1 MHRGVPRQ
9 TLQLSRH
16 LNQLV
21 HSFVAVISLFQIRI
35 LLQCLIQRDIQ
46 FIRNHL
52 GDRIAEAVRKIHRAP
67 DIANDAPCCHGS
79 EGDDLHH
86 LILAILTCD
95 IIDDF
100 LSSLEAEVH
109 VNIGHGYALRIQK
122 ALEQQRVPDRVKL
135 RDAGAV
141 GYHRA
146 RRGASSRAH
155 RNSMLSRPVDVIPD
169 NQEVVD
175 ISHFPDDRELI
186 IEPFSYR
193 SVIVRIAARKA
204 VVTKLVQI
212 CPGIIPLRHREVRQ
226 LRFAEFNGD
235 IAAIRNF
242 LRIVQSF
249 LCVREELSHLFLA
262 LDIELSARIAHPV
275 LIADLFAC
283 LNAEKNI
290 VCLRVICK
298 RIMAVIGRDHRN
310 IELPR
315 QLKDPCNG
323 SLLVRIAVI
332 LQLQEEISL
341 SENILVFQCC
351 LLCRLLVTAH
361 KVSCDLA
368 RKARRGADDSLM
380 EFTQKLLV
388 DPWLIIIAFRKG
400 TADNFG

>member
-1 MHRGVPRQ
+1 M
-9 TLQLSRH
+9 
-16 LNQLV
+16 
-21 HSFVAVISLFQIRI
+21 HSFVTVIGLFQIRI
-35 LLQCLIQRDIQ
+35 LLQCLIQRDVQ

-52 GDRIAEAVRKIHRAP
+52 GDRIAEAVRKIHCAS
-67 DIANDAPCCHGS
+67 DIANDAPGCHGS

-141 GYHRA
+141 GYHRS
-146 RRGASSRAH
+146 RRGASSRSH
-155 RNSMLSRPVDVIPD
+155 RDSMLSRPVDVIPD
-169 NQEVVD
+169 NQEVID

-193 SVIVRIAARKA
+193 SVIVRIVARKA
-204 VVTKLVQI
+204 VVTKLVQV

-226 LRFAEFNGD
+226 LCFAEFNGD

-242 LRIVQSF
+242 LRIVQGF

-275 LIADLFAC
+275 LIADLFSC

-290 VCLRVICK
+290 VCLCVICK

-310 IELPR
+310 IQLPR
-315 QLKDPCNG
+315 QLKNPCNG
-323 SLLVRIAVI
+323 SLLVRIAVV

-341 SENILVFQCC
+341 SENILVFQCG
-351 LLCRLLVTAH
+351 LLCRLLVAAH

-368 RKARRGADDSLM
+368 RKTRR
-380 EFTQKLLV
+380 
-388 DPWLIIIAFRKG
+388 
-400 TADNFG
+400 